1 MSTIGRAVRLLIST
15 PRQAKRLP
23 IDKRFSA
30 QLFAFLESCE
40 STPILSTASLSIQKI
55 GFLVLVV
62 SFSGCWRE
70 PKERTYDAPK
80 IESEF
85 VKGREPQPR
94 RAMPPMMGSGR
105 IPLEDRRILGA
116 VIPDGANVY
125 FVKAT
130 DRIEQIA
137 SAVSAF
143 RSVVEQ
149 FAIDSGTGSPKLEL
163 PQGWTLK
170 LLDNAN
176 AGIGLAEMIA
186 EINFDAAEGR
196 IRFTVSKYERPRE
209 QAMWDEYLLS
219 QINRWRG
226 QLELAPITISE
237 LQKELPTIPRQGE
250 PLPAYLFDAQGGVGG
265 VSPAIPKSP
274 SEPNRQA
281 DVQPSPSP
289 AIPSLKLV
297 YDKPDGWE
305 LQPARPYREATFKF
319 IKDAKV
325 GEVTV
330 STAKDSPVQNAAMW
344 ISQVLPNNEP
354 AALES
359 LAVKTVDEAESFQ
372 AGEKTGKLYSIRASD
387 QPEAR
392 SLLVVAIPM
401 GNDGM
406 SMFVKLN
413 CELRMMEEEKST
425 FLSFVN
431 SLRWE

>member
-1 MSTIGRAVRLLIST
+1 M
-15 PRQAKRLP
+15 
-23 IDKRFSA
+23 
-30 QLFAFLESCE
+30 
-40 STPILSTASLSIQKI
+40 
-55 GFLVLVV
+55 V

-70 PKERTYDAPK
+70 LKERTYDAPK
-80 IESEF
+80 NESEF

-94 RAMPPMMGSGR
+94 RALPPIMGSGR
-105 IPLEDRRILGA
+105 IPLDDRRILGA
-116 VIPDGANVY
+116 VIPDGGNVY

-130 DRIEQIA
+130 DRIAQLA
-137 SAVSAF
+137 SAESAF

-149 FAIDSGTGSPKLEL
+149 FAIDPGTGVPKLEL
-163 PQGWTLK
+163 PQGWTVK
-170 LLDNAN
+170 QLDNAN

-186 EINFDAAEGR
+186 EINFEAAAGR
-196 IRFTVSKYERPRE
+196 IRFTVSKYERPKE
-209 QAMWDEYLLS
+209 KAMWDEYLLS

-226 QLELAPITISE
+226 QLELPPITVSE

-250 PLPAYLFDAQGGVGG
+250 PLPAYLFDAQGGVAE
-265 VSPAIPKSP
+265 VSSPGPKSP
-274 SEPNRQA
+274 AEPNRQA
-281 DVQPSPSP
+281 DVQPSAPP
-289 AIPSLKLV
+289 EIPSLKLV
-297 YDKPDGWE
+297 YDKPEGWE
-305 LQPARPYREATFKF
+305 LQPARPYREATFKLT
-319 IKDAKV
+319 KDAKV

-330 STAKDSPVQNAAMW
+330 STARDAPVQNAAMW

-354 AALES
+354 TAMES
-359 LAVKTVDEAESFQ
+359 LAIKTVDEAESFQ
-372 AGEKTGKLYSIRASD
+372 AGTKTGKLYAIRASD

-431 SLRWE
+431 SLHWE

>member
-1 MSTIGRAVRLLIST
+1 M
-15 PRQAKRLP
+15 
-23 IDKRFSA
+23 
-30 QLFAFLESCE
+30 
-40 STPILSTASLSIQKI
+40 STASIFLQKI
-55 GFLVLVV
+55 AFLVLVV

-70 PKERTYDAPK
+70 LRERTYDAPK

-94 RAMPPMMGSGR
+94 RTLPPMMGSSR

-116 VIPDGANVY
+116 VIPDGGNVY

-130 DRIEQIA
+130 DRIAPLA
-137 SAVSAF
+137 SAESAF
-143 RSVVEQ
+143 RSIVEQ
-149 FAIDSGTGSPKLEL
+149 FAIDPGTGAPKLEL
-163 PQGWTLK
+163 PQGWTVK
-170 LLDNAN
+170 QLDNAN

-186 EINFDAAEGR
+186 EINFEAAEGR
-196 IRFTVSKYERPRE
+196 IRFTVSKYERPKE
-209 QAMWDEYLLS
+209 KAMWDEYLLS

-226 QLELAPITISE
+226 QLELAPITVSE

-250 PLPAYLFDAQGGVGG
+250 PLPAYLFDAQGDVAG
-265 VSPAIPKSP
+265 VSSPGPKSP
-274 SEPNRQA
+274 GPKSPVEPNRQA
-281 DVQPSPSP
+281 DVQPSAPPSIP
-289 AIPSLKLV
+289 PPSIPSLKLV
-297 YDKPDGWE
+297 YDKPEGWE
-305 LQPARPYREATFKF
+305 LQPARPYREATFKLT
-319 IKDAKV
+319 KDAKV

-330 STAKDSPVQNAAMW
+330 STARDNPVQNAAMW
-344 ISQVLPNNEP
+344 VSQVLPNNEP

-359 LAVKTVDEAESFQ
+359 LAMKTVEEAESFQ
-372 AGEKTGKLYSIRASD
+372 AGTKTAKLYTIRGSD
-387 QPEAR
+387 QPDAR